1 MKLKRLLPLI
11 AILAI
16 ALLLAFPLQDF
27 LRTGIIEP
35 LLYFFWGMGIL
46 YRSVPQFWIWVLLL
60 GVVFFI
66 MLLPFLE
73 DLPKLRRKEKELP
86 PGAGA
91 IEELAETLKQ
101 IDKGIYFKWVVANR
115 LGKIIRNWVAYR
127 DRLDKRWQ
135 ANDLA
140 RLGWDAPEE
149 IHQYLDAGLNG
160 SFADYPRTRIPF
172 LRIKQKTP
180 LDLAPNL
187 VLDFLESEMENE
199 CCG

>member
-73 DLPKLRRKEKELP
+73 DLPKWRRSAKKIP
-86 PGAGA
+86 PRAGA
-91 IEELAETLKQ
+91 IEDLAETLKL
-101 IDKGIYFKWVVANR
+101 INKGIYFKWVVANR

-149 IHQYLDAGLNG
+149 IHQYLDVGLNG

-180 LDLAPNL
+180 LDLDPNL
-187 VLDFLESEMENE
+187 VLDFLENEMENE
-199 CCG
+199 CCE